1 MFWYTLLERQTM
13 NRVVDP
19 GASEESVPVQCLPLY
34 SLLLALGNPTVDYLS
49 LDTEGGEL
57 EVLETLPWDKVDIR
71 AISVET
77 QHQAADT
84 RERLLA
90 LLLAV
95 GFSHLG
101 SLARDDVFVRLDGG
115 GISPLQTVRE
125 VMSRRTPR
133 LCHYYRLPRAQLA
146 SHCASHW
153 PRDFYREQTFSRD
166 LEELLL
172 HATSDFCPWSRPWLY
187 DWSSSGRCTN
197 RYIFVKDSDLARRE
211 PRIHALCLYD
221 TS

>member
-1 MFWYTLLERQTM
+1 M

-77 QHQAADT
+77 EQQDADT
-84 RERLLA
+84 RERLLS
-90 LLLAV
+90 LLKTV

-101 SLARDDVFVRLDGG
+101 SLARDDVFVRLEAG
-115 GISPLQTVRE
+115 GISPLQTLRE
-125 VMSRRTPR
+125 VMVRRTAR
-133 LCHYYRLPRAQLA
+133 ICHFCRVPRAQLA
-146 SHCASHW
+146 GHCATHW
-153 PRDFYREQTFSRD
+153 PRDFYRDQTYSQSQY
-166 LEELLL
+166 ELLQQ
-172 HATSDFCPWSRPWLY
+172 ATEDWCPWTLESLAGKVAAMAGWPDWLQVT
-187 DWSSSGRCTN
+187 WES
-197 RYIFVKDSDLARRE
+197 I
-211 PRIHALCLYD
+211 
-221 TS
+221 